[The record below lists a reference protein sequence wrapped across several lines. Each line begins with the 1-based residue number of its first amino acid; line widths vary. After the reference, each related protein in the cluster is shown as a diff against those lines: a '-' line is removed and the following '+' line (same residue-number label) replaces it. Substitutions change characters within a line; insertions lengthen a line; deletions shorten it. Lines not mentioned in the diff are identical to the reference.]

1 MKIAITGCNGSVGK
15 RVVACALQH
24 GHDVVG
30 LDITPS
36 TATGPDFSFTQV
48 DLTKF
53 DDTLNALRGCDAV
66 IQLAGIPQP
75 MDYEAFTHNT

>member
-1 MKIAITGCNGSVGK
+1 MKIVITGCHGAVGK
-15 RVVACALQH
+15 RIVACARPH

-30 LDITPS
+30 LVITSS
-36 TATGPDFSFTQV
+36 TATEPDYSFIQV

-66 IQLAGIPQP
+66 IQLAGVPQP
-75 MDYEAFTHNT
+75 KDYQALAHNT